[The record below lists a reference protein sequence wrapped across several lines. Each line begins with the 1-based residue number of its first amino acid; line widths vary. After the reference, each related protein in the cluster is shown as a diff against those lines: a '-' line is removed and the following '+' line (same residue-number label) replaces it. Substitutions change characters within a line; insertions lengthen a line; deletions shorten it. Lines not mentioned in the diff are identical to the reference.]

1 MQLITLDETD
11 YTTILAGSLNEYV
24 KITTGQALAA
34 PSTPHSKRQS
44 YKNLD
49 KSSCFDLI
57 QRISESSLLV
67 LEIKVTHDGIKLHSF
82 KEQQRIIDSAL
93 REAGIPIEYCYN
105 TTDDYLEVNHCEYT
119 LLETMSSPPSYVSD
133 EKGKIHN
140 KEHHLR
146 LKTLVDMLIDATEGN
161 AGMIGALFSKG
172 LISRMRE
179 LNIKTLFFAA
189 NAGDLNLYTDDEIFD
204 IYESY
209 KNYVNLGEGLD
220 LNIVTYTELVS
231 EFMASAKKLN
241 NVISEWRHRKHL
253 NNRNSKP
260 SPSPFGL

>member
-1 MQLITLDETD
+1 MQRITLDETD

-24 KITTGQALAA
+24 KRITGQALAA

-67 LEIKVTHDGIKLHSF
+67 LEVKVTHDGIKLRSF
-82 KEQQRIIDSAL
+82 NKQQRKVDSAL

-105 TTDDYLEVNHCEYT
+105 TTDDYLEVNNAEYT
-119 LLETMSSPPSYVSD
+119 LLETMSSHPSYVSD
-133 EKGKIHN
+133 DSGNIHH

-146 LKTLVDMLIDATEGN
+146 LKALVDMLMDTTEGN

-172 LISRMRE
+172 LMSRMRE
-179 LNIKTLFFAA
+179 LNIKALFFAA
-189 NAGDLNLYTDDEIFD
+189 NAGDIDLYTDDDLFD

-209 KNYVNLGEGLD
+209 KSHVYIGKGINL
-220 LNIVTYTELVS
+220 NTATYAELVS
-231 EFMASAKKLN
+231 EFQACAEKLN
-241 NVISEWRHRKHL
+241 KLITKWQKRKYPD
-253 NNRNSKP
+253 NSHSITTPP
-260 SPSPFGL
+260 SFGL

>member
-1 MQLITLDETD
+1 MKRITLDETD

-24 KITTGQALAA
+24 KRTTGQILAA

-67 LEIKVTHDGIKLHSF
+67 LEVKVTHDGIKLHSF
-82 KEQQRIIDSAL
+82 NKQQRIIDSAL

-105 TTDDYLEVNHCEYT
+105 TTDDYLEVNNSEYT
-119 LLETMSSPPSYVSD
+119 LLETMSSHPSYVSD
-133 EKGKIHN
+133 DSGKIHH
-140 KEHHLR
+140 KEHHLK
-146 LKTLVDMLIDATEGN
+146 LKALVDMLIDATEGN

-179 LNIKTLFFAA
+179 LNIKALFFAA
-189 NAGDLNLYTDDEIFD
+189 NAGDLDLYTDDEIFD

-209 KNYVNLGEGLD
+209 KSHVNIGKGLN
-220 LNIVTYTELVS
+220 LNTATHAELVS
-231 EFMASAKKLN
+231 EFRANAEELN
-241 NVISEWRHRKHL
+241 KVITGWQQREHPD
-253 NNRNSKP
+253 NSHSRTP
-260 SPSPFGL
+260 RPRFRF